1 MRLIGTIHRHRG
13 GQMIRQVEISSF
25 DLRFADYRLR
35 NQAGERILL
44 ASISEKG
51 VREPLQGVDMESTP
65 ILLNGFKRY
74 RCAKKLGIGILP
86 YVSLS
91 NDPGAGI
98 IELLRMSNEKGLNIL
113 EQARLITEL
122 KEGHHMSTADIAS
135 LLEKSKAWV
144 SVRSG
149 ITKEMSGFVM
159 EKIFREEFPAYAYMY
174 VLRPFIRINR
184 VKQEEID
191 EFVGLSAGHRLSIR
205 DIELLANG
213 YFKGSAEFREQLR
226 KGDMALGL
234 AGLRNTTAKS
244 HDCTAAEQSMLRD
257 LERTQWYMRRVT
269 VRCQEKAFTTSG
281 FFAQANLLAGGI
293 LRQMDFFSQTV
304 KDFHDRSG
312 KA

>member
-1 MRLIGTIHRHRG
+1 
-13 GQMIRQVEISSF
+13 MIRQVEISSF

-51 VREPLQGVDMESTP
+51 IREPLQGVDMDTTP

-74 RCAKKLGIGILP
+74 RCATKLGIGILP

-122 KEGHHMSTADIAS
+122 KEGHHMSTADIAC

-159 EKIFREEFPAYAYMY
+159 EKIFRGEFPAYAYMY

-226 KGDMALGL
+226 KGDMELGL
-234 AGLRNTTAKS
+234 AGLRSTTAKS
-244 HDCTAAEQSMLRD
+244 NDCTAAEQSMLRE

-269 VRCQEKAFTTSG
+269 VRCKETTFTTSG